1 MKKASDYRRMARI
14 SMAGQLGTMAA
25 AGVMKSLV
33 LSAAVL
39 VLVTFLAVSITG
51 AGAAAAVGGLP
62 VGFAEAGLILWAIF
76 VALLI
81 LAALALS
88 CLLNGG
94 IVYQARKATWGE
106 DISIRDLGYG
116 LKAQVAWKLIVI
128 ELIAFLVNLL
138 FKVPYWAALIL
149 QRLLATMYPAGAG
162 LFLLQG
168 LIGAAAFLWLYV
180 SGVIVFLFL
189 GLSAYTLMDRP
200 ELGPLQCVGESLRL
214 TRRHR
219 WKLFCLNLSFTGWW
233 ILGAMSGG
241 IGLLWITP
249 YFLCTVYHFYD
260 DLRAGL

>member
-39 VLVTFLAVSITG
+39 VLVTFLAVRITG
-51 AGAAAAVGGLP
+51 AGVAAAVGGLP

-94 IVYQARKATWGE
+94 IVYQARKATRGE

-116 LKAQVAWKLIVI
+116 LKAQVAWKLIVL

-168 LIGAAAFLWLYV
+168 LIVFVALCERSDRVFV
-180 SGVIVFLFL
+180 S
-189 GLSAYTLMDRP
+189 RP
-200 ELGPLQCVGESLRL
+200 
-214 TRRHR
+214 
-219 WKLFCLNLSFTGWW
+219 FCLYADGSPGV
-233 ILGAMSGG
+233 GAPSMCRGEPASDQEAQVEAVLPEFEFYGMAG
-241 IGLLWITP
+241 CRGYVRRNRRTVDYALFPLYGLP
-249 YFLCTVYHFYD
+249 FL
-260 DLRAGL
+260 